1 MTAHATSPTPA
12 SVAARVAAIPIFRW
26 MIFGLSGTTISMNG
40 PNHHHRV
47 WLESRLA
54 YRMQE
59 RAFGGLKPSL
69 RKKLEEVGETGILP
83 KQLRGDSQ
91 RLLPGTVLT
100 RIYDDIEHR
109 VLVRGSNDFEYQ
121 GQRFKSLSAVAK
133 RITGSHW
140 SGPVFFGLK
149 APASKKGGRYE
160 VVASKSNSR
169 SHAKEALRRLHPQVH

>member
-1 MTAHATSPTPA
+1 MTTHATLPDTATVS
-12 SVAARVAAIPIFRW
+12 ARIAQLPLLPMDSIWAMWDEHFDQR
-26 MIFGLSGTTISMNG
+26 

-149 APASKKGGRYE
+149 TPASKKRA
-160 VVASKSNSR
+160 V
-169 SHAKEALRRLHPQVH
+169 

>member
-1 MTAHATSPTPA
+1 
-12 SVAARVAAIPIFRW
+12 
-26 MIFGLSGTTISMNG
+26 MIFGLSGTTDFEER

-47 WLESRLA
+47 WLKVA
-54 YRMQE
+54 WPTGMQE

-121 GQRFKSLSAVAK
+121 GQRFKSLSAVVK

-149 APASKKGGRYE
+149 TPASKKGAVRSSVRRNQIPAVTPKKRCAVYTR
-160 VVASKSNSR
+160 KSTDEGLGSGIQQPR
-169 SHAKEALRRLHPQVH
+169 GTA

>member
-1 MTAHATSPTPA
+1 
-12 SVAARVAAIPIFRW
+12 
-26 MIFGLSGTTISMNG
+26 
-40 PNHHHRV
+40 
-47 WLESRLA
+47 
-54 YRMQE
+54 
-59 RAFGGLKPSL
+59 LKPSL

-149 APASKKGGRYE
+149 TPASKKGA
-160 VVASKSNSR
+160 V
-169 SHAKEALRRLHPQVH
+169 